1 MEFQFIR
8 VATATIP
15 GRSVASVFAVVDDH
29 NRLAGHMEKPSLM
42 MAGAR
47 MRIETDPRRGQA
59 VGSEIR
65 IFGRVLGVPIWVTE
79 KVIDYA
85 PPLRKVWLTA
95 VEPRLLVIGRYRM
108 GVELAPLAQAVQLR
122 VWIEY
127 DLPTGWF
134 TRLLGKLFGGVYAQ
148 WCVDQM
154 LRDASHV
161 P

>member
-1 MEFQFIR
+1 MAFQFVR

-15 GRSVASVFAVVDDH
+15 GRSVVNVFDAIDDH
-29 NRLAGHMEKPSLM
+29 KRLAGHMEKPSLM

-47 MRIETDPRRGQA
+47 MRIETDPLRGQA

-65 IFGRVLGVPIWVTE
+65 IIGRVLGVPIWVTE
-79 KVIDYA
+79 KVTDYA
-85 PPLRKVWLTA
+85 PPLRKVWMTT
-95 VEPRLLVIGRYRM
+95 VEPRLLVIGCYRM
-108 GVELAPLAQAVQLR
+108 GVELAQMAQAVQLR

-134 TRLLGKLFGGVYAQ
+134 TRILGQLFGGVYAQ

>member
-1 MEFQFIR
+1 MEFQFVR

-15 GRSVASVFAVVDDH
+15 GRSVANVFAAVDDH
-29 NRLAGHMEKPSLM
+29 KRLAGHMEKRSLM

-47 MRIETDPRRGQA
+47 MRIEMDPLQGQA

-65 IFGRVLGVPIWVTE
+65 IIGRVLGVPIWVKE
-79 KVIDYA
+79 KVIDYN
-85 PPLRKVWLTA
+85 PPLRKVWLTTD
-95 VEPRLLVIGRYRM
+95 EPRLLVIGRYRM
-108 GVELAPLAQAVQLR
+108 GVELAQLAQAVQLR

-134 TRLLGKLFGGVYAQ
+134 TRLLGRLLGGVYAQ

-154 LRDASHV
+154 LGDVLHV